1 MPQADDM
8 TKPAA
13 SPGKTGA
20 AHELLQASRRAGP
33 RPAARLAKRGLD
45 VVLATV
51 ALFMLA
57 PLLLLVSTA
66 IWAVDRGSPLVSEPT
81 LGRGGTVF
89 GCLRFRTTGTAPDT
103 HGPDAGHWLGASPP
117 RPTNLGLVLERSS
130 LAGLPR
136 LMNVLRGEMS
146 LVGPRPTP
154 ARGRAYS
161 ARPGICLSVPPG
173 LTGAWQVGA
182 EPDAT
187 DGERSA
193 LDADY
198 VTDWSLRRDVG
209 IMVRRVFHA
218 LEGRDAI

>member
-1 MPQADDM
+1 M
-8 TKPAA
+8 TESSA
-13 SPGKTGA
+13 SPGKSDA
-20 AHELLQASRRAGP
+20 AHDLPCASDRAGP

-57 PLLLLVSTA
+57 PLLLLVSAA

-89 GCLRFRTTGTAPDT
+89 GCLRFRTTGAAPDI
-103 HGPDAGHWLGASPP
+103 HDPDAGHWLAAYPP

-130 LAGLPR
+130 VAGLPR

-146 LVGPRPTP
+146 LVGPRAMP
-154 ARGRAYS
+154 ARGRAHS
-161 ARPGICLSVPPG
+161 ARPSICLSVPPG
-173 LTGAWQVGA
+173 LTGAWQIGA

-193 LDADY
+193 LDVDY
-198 VTDWSLRRDVG
+198 VTDWSLSRDLG
-209 IMVRRVFHA
+209 IIVRRVFHA
-218 LEGRDAI
+218 LEGRDAL